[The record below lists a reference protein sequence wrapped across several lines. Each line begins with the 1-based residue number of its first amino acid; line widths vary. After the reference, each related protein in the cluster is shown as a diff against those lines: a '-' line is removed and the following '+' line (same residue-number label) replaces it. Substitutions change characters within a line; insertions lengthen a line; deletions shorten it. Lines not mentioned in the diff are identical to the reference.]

1 MLPEKQILR
10 KSTSGKLERFVQ
22 TYYTKSPDAVKANRS
37 SKFSKLSNIVTNEEA
52 SNLPSKMNHFS
63 RRIRGSTDSKIS
75 QQNTSVRIKE
85 NIKQNKIRNKF
96 KSIDYS

>member
-1 MLPEKQILR
+1 MLPDKQILR
-10 KSTSGKLERFVQ
+10 KSTNGKLERFVQ
-22 TYYTKSPDAVKANRS
+22 TYYTKSPEAVKANRY

-52 SNLPSKMNHFS
+52 SNLPSNMNHFS

-75 QQNTSVRIKE
+75 QQITPVRIKD
-85 NIKQNKIRNKF
+85 NIKQNKLRSKF